1 MLVCAIVCYVVLND
15 SVNQRFDVL
24 RRNQVMTW
32 LDNHSKD
39 LANFI
44 LVMRG
49 QVAEHVRIELKN
61 KEIVSS
67 NQSTNQS
74 KHEQLDIILIIR
86 LF

>member
-1 MLVCAIVCYVVLND
+1 MLVCAVVCDVVLND

-24 RRNQVMTW
+24 RRDQVMTW

-67 NQSTNQS
+67 YQSTNQS